1 MAQRRKGDED
11 HNKAPE
17 QNKKLRPST
26 DPHRAPG
33 TVPQEARDRGTPPEE
48 TETPL
53 SLGYKGVI
61 TLRRFKIKPEKKRRD
76 YVQRLENIVS
86 ICEAALSDP
95 DSVQEVQL
103 KAADVI
109 IRAIRMS
116 YTIVKEVDIENLER
130 QTREIKRSLKERDQE
145 SEG

>member
-1 MAQRRKGDED
+1 MAQRRRGDED
-11 HNKAPE
+11 HNKATE
-17 QNKKLRPST
+17 QNKELGPPAG
-26 DPHRAPG
+26 PHRALG
-33 TVPQEARDRGTPPEE
+33 TVPQETPDRGTSSEE
-48 TETPL
+48 AETPL
-53 SLGYKGVI
+53 TLGYKGVI
-61 TLRRFKIKPEKKRRD
+61 ILRRFKIKPEKKRRD

-95 DSVQEVQL
+95 ESVQEVQL

-130 QTREIKRSLKERDQE
+130 QTREIKRSFEERDRE